1 MSTATPTHSDT
12 AASRKVV
19 MMKDWARPQLG
30 YKPSGAGATVGWL
43 DVLFLILLVTCGA
56 LLRLDFMR
64 AVEYTIDSDEAIVG
78 LMAKHILEG
87 APVPTFYYG
96 QHYMGSLEA
105 IMASASFW
113 LFGMSGFTLQL
124 VPLLWSLVLIVV
136 MFFLGRECGG
146 VVVGRIAALLT
157 AVPPVALVVWSSKAR
172 GGFIEIVVLG
182 ALAMLVTAR
191 WFKGATSSTTYP
203 IVIGM
208 LLGIG
213 WWVNNQ
219 ILYFIVPIA
228 LFSFL
233 HLVRGLRLD
242 IRSMLEALRVTLF
255 GALAFVVGSTPYWLY
270 NLERGFPSLGMFG
283 RSPLK
288 EIVQHCGGLFDTAIP
303 ILLGA
308 KHFWETEQ
316 IFPAS
321 TAVYYAMYGF
331 ILAAVLYAR
340 RAQIRLLLCGKID
353 SAAPIEMFF
362 VFLAVACAIFVVSTF
377 GWLSKAPRYLLPT
390 YVGLFVVCGYAC
402 REVFWRSRALGTL
415 CVGFILVL
423 NIASSYAGGRA
434 IPGEPIVF
442 AGERVSRDHSE
453 LLSTL
458 ERLGITKVK
467 TNYWIGYRLAFE
479 TNERVTFYGSGDPRQ
494 VRIRGYESGLGDS
507 ERERLPLLVV
517 RPEAEAIRPA
527 LIRLGFTFKEIQAS
541 GYTLF
546 YELEK
551 SGQNLVPI
559 PSTEIARTLT
569 QGPQMSQGAL
579 DGSSHTRW
587 GSGKPQHPG
596 MTFEVFFARTQKL
609 AAIEYDLGEWA
620 HDYPRGLEIHLLKN
634 DGSTVTVLSSEE
646 FQSIRYFMQENT
658 VVPILFPEHEVRGVR
673 LVQTGSHPIVDWSI
687 AELRFFSHR

>member
-1 MSTATPTHSDT
+1 MTTATPTHSDT
-12 AASRKVV
+12 VASRKVV
-19 MMKDWARPQLG
+19 VMEDRARPQPP
-30 YKPSGAGATVGWL
+30 YNSSGAGATVGWL
-43 DVLFLILLVTCGA
+43 DVFFLILLVTCGA

-124 VPLLWSLVLIVV
+124 VPLLWSLALILV

-191 WFKGATSSTTYP
+191 WFKEATSSTTYP
-203 IVIGM
+203 IVIGV

-219 ILYFIVPIA
+219 ILYFMVPIA

-233 HLVRGLRLD
+233 HLVRGLQLD
-242 IRSMLEALRVTLF
+242 IRSILEPARVVLF
-255 GALAFVVGSTPYWLY
+255 GSLAFLVGSIPYWLY
-270 NLERGFPSLGMFG
+270 NLEHGFPSMGMFG

-288 EIVQHCGGLFDTAIP
+288 DIAQHCRGLFDTAIP

-308 KHFWETEQ
+308 RHFWESDE
-316 IFPAS
+316 IFPGS
-321 TAVYYAMYGF
+321 TVVYYVIYGTIF
-331 ILAAVLYAR
+331 ATVLYAR
-340 RAQIRLLLCGKID
+340 RAHIRSFMCGRID
-353 SAAPIEMFF
+353 TAAPLEMLFL
-362 VFLAVACAIFVVSTF
+362 FLAAACAIFAVSTF
-377 GWLSKAPRYLLPT
+377 GWLSEAPRYLLPT
-390 YVGLFVVCGYAC
+390 YVGLFVVSGYAC
-402 REVFWRSRALGTL
+402 REMFRRSRALGTL
-415 CVGFILVL
+415 CVGCILVL

-453 LLSTL
+453 ILSVL
-458 ERLGITKVK
+458 ERLDITKVK

-494 VRIRGYESGLGDS
+494 VRIQGYESALGDS
-507 ERERLPLLVV
+507 ERERLPLLLV

-527 LIRLGFTFKEIQAS
+527 LIRLGFSFKEIQAS

-551 SGQNLVPI
+551 KGQDLVPI
-559 PSTEIARTLT
+559 PSTEIARTFT
-569 QGPQMSQGAL
+569 QGPQMSHGAL

-596 MTFEVFFARTQKL
+596 MTFEVFFAKTQKL

-634 DGSTVTVLSSEE
+634 DGSTVTVLSDPE

-658 VVPILFPEHEVRGVR
+658 VVPILFPEHEVHGVR
-673 LVQTGSHPIVDWSI
+673 LIQTGSHPIVDWSI
-687 AELRFFSHR
+687 AELRFFSRR

>member
-1 MSTATPTHSDT
+1 MTTATPAHSDVAT
-12 AASRKVV
+12 SRKVV
-19 MMKDWARPQLG
+19 MMKDGTRPQLG
-30 YKPSGAGATVGWL
+30 DNPCGAGSTVGWF
-43 DVLFLILLVTCGA
+43 DVLFLILLVACGG

-124 VPLLWSLVLIVV
+124 VPLAWSLVFIVV

-182 ALAMLVTAR
+182 ALAMLATAR
-191 WFKGATSSTTYP
+191 WFKETKPSTTYP
-203 IVIGM
+203 IVIGV
-208 LLGIG
+208 LLGLG

-219 ILYFIVPIA
+219 ILYFMVPIA

-233 HLVRGLRLD
+233 YLVRGLQLE
-242 IRSMLEALRVTLF
+242 IRSILESLRVVLF
-255 GALAFVVGSTPYWLY
+255 GSLAFLVGSTPYWLY
-270 NLERGFPSLGMFG
+270 NLERGFPSMGMFG
-283 RSPLK
+283 RAPLR
-288 EIVQHCGGLFDTAIP
+288 EIARHCEGLLDTAIP

-308 KHFWETEQ
+308 KHFWETDQ

-321 TAVYYAMYGF
+321 TAVYYAVYGLIF
-331 ILAAVLYAR
+331 VAALYAR
-340 RAQIRLLLCGKID
+340 RTQLRSLMYGKID
-353 SAAPIEMFF
+353 SAAPIEMILS
-362 VFLAVACAIFVVSTF
+362 FLAVACAIFVVSTF

-402 REVFWRSRALGTL
+402 GEVLRRSRTLGVL
-415 CVGFILVL
+415 CIACILAL
-423 NIASSYAGGRA
+423 NITSSYAGGRA

-453 LLSTL
+453 LLSVL

-479 TNERVTFYGSGDPRQ
+479 TNERVTFYGSGDPLQ
-494 VRIRGYESGLGDS
+494 VRIQAYESGLGDA
-507 ERERLPLLVV
+507 ERELVPLLAV
-517 RPEAEAIRPA
+517 RSEAEAIRPG
-527 LIRLGFTFKEIQAS
+527 LMRLGFTFKEIQAS

-546 YELEK
+546 YGLEK
-551 SGQNLVPI
+551 DERGLVPI
-559 PSTEIARTLT
+559 PSTEIAETRA
-569 QGPQMSQGAL
+569 QGPQMSQTAL

-587 GSGKPQHPG
+587 GSGEPQHPG
-596 MTFEVFFARTQKL
+596 MTFEVLFAKTQKL

-620 HDYPRGLEIHLLKN
+620 HDYPRGLEIQILKT
-634 DGSTVTVLSSEE
+634 DGSTTTVLSNQE

-658 VVPILFPEHEVRGVR
+658 VVPILFPEHDARGVR
-673 LVQTGSHPIVDWSI
+673 FVQTGSHPTVDWSI
-687 AELRFFSHR
+687 AELRFFSRR